1 MPPPP
6 LWKFLDVPLFDA
18 FPNCSSYLVREH
30 STPLVSTDIQY
41 LIIGFVYC
49 QVRETRKAVRDS
61 ERQMEKMAIGH
72 HINDRGHVITRSR
85 NTGTGEQE
93 ETQDLYN
100 IDDSKFVLIISWIMD
115 CKERTNGVPFDI

>member
-1 MPPPP
+1 MISESN
-6 LWKFLDVPLFDA
+6 LLQF
-18 FPNCSSYLVREH
+18 S
-30 STPLVSTDIQY
+30 
-41 LIIGFVYC
+41 

-93 ETQDLYN
+93 ENQDLYN
-100 IDDSKFVLIISWIMD
+100 IDDSKYRCRQQRVLL
-115 CKERTNGVPFDI
+115 C